1 MHVEGHVIA
10 RVAIPRGQF
19 EAALR
24 QKLMDKGER
33 PELLALGAR
42 DIHLEKVD
50 VLERLAEG
58 RQPSDRSGPG
68 RYTSRGDWEWRT

>member
-1 MHVEGHVIA
+1 
-10 RVAIPRGQF
+10 
-19 EAALR
+19 
-24 QKLMDKGER
+24 MDKGER